1 MEALNCLLKRAREG
15 GYLSG
20 FKVNGKGGEGLE
32 ISHLLF
38 VDDTLVFCE
47 AIKTQMNYLSW
58 LLMWFAA
65 ISGLRIN
72 LSKSELI
79 PIGRVDNLEDLAS
92 ALGCKE
98 GALPTTYLGLPLG
111 ALSNSLAIWN
121 GVEERF
127 RKSWL
132 FGKDN
137 IFPKG
142 GGLL

>member
-58 LLMWFAA
+58 LLMWFVA

-92 ALGCKE
+92 ALGRKE

-127 RKSWL
+127 RKS
-132 FGKDN
+132 
-137 IFPKG
+137 
-142 GGLL
+142 